1 MSIESGHSTMT
12 PDFQV
17 LFESAPGLF
26 LVLTPDFVIVAVSDA
41 YLRATM
47 TKREAILG
55 RGIFEVFPDNPTDPS
70 ATGVRNLRLSLERV
84 LKERVADTMAVQKYD
99 IRRPDSEGGEF
110 EERYW
115 SPVNSPVLG
124 ANNEVAYI
132 IHRVEDVTE
141 FVRLEMRGIEQEE
154 LTQELRT
161 RGDQMEAE
169 VSRRG
174 QEIIQRKQAEQAI
187 AKYLERL
194 RILHQIDTALIAGK
208 GPAEIAAS
216 ALQPLRELL
225 GVSRTIVNLFDVAK
239 GEVEWLAAAG
249 RRQVRVGPGVRFSI
263 QFMGNL
269 EALRRGEPQ
278 FIDTHAL
285 PPSPEVDALLASGI
299 HAYAVV
305 PMIADGELIGALSFG
320 GESMP
325 MTATQ
330 INIAEEAATQFAIAL
345 TQSRLHERVKRQ
357 EQELRSAFDHTN
369 VAMVLTDL
377 DNRFVRVNDAF
388 ARMFG
393 YSRDEILQLS
403 MAEITHPEDV
413 AESLACRKTLA
424 TGESP
429 FFQIEKR
436 YLHKD
441 GHVLWGM
448 TNISLIRDSE
458 GAPLQYV
465 GQVQD
470 ITERKRVG
478 LMLHER
484 SVHAALSA
492 DVGIAFTSSESLQE
506 ILQHCVESMVRNLDA
521 AFARVWTLN
530 EADNVLELQASA
542 GLYTH
547 IDGPY
552 GRVPVGKYNI
562 GLIAQERKPH
572 VTNDVL
578 HDPRVSDP
586 EWAKREGMVAFAGY
600 PLLLEDR
607 VVGVMA
613 MFARKNL
620 SSTTL
625 QAMST
630 VATQIAL
637 GIERKLNEEALRES
651 EGRIRELTEHVDQV
665 LWTIDVKESKVLY
678 VSLGYEKMWGRSCQS
693 LLDNPQSYMEGI
705 HPLDLEM
712 MNRANVSMFQ
722 TGYIDVECRI
732 LRPDGTT
739 CWAWVRGYPV
749 MVEGQILRIVG
760 VVEDITEKRRLAS
773 ERDALLSR
781 LQLHLERLPLAYV
794 RFDSDLCVIDWNPT
808 AERIFG
814 YTKEEMLG
822 EGPPY
827 EKIAPRSF
835 WEDSGA
841 EIINRLRAGEM
852 DAHSINQNLTKDGR
866 IITCQWFNTPLMD
879 DDGQF
884 VGFLCLAQDVTAQKS
899 MEAQL
904 QQAQKMEAV
913 GQLAGGVAHDFN
925 NLLTI
930 ISGYTELLI
939 ETLRPD
945 DPAQQFLEEI
955 QKAGERSAS
964 LTRQLLAFS
973 RKQVIVPQIL
983 DLNGVIQDTEK
994 MLRRVIGEDIEFIT
1008 LLHPQLGR
1016 VKADPGQL
1024 EQVLLNLAVNARDA
1038 MPQGGKLTVETD
1050 NVELDEEYAKAHA
1063 GVRPGP
1069 YVRLALTDSG
1079 VGMTAEIKRHIFE
1092 PFFTTKEVGKGTGL
1106 GLAVVHGV
1114 VKQSD
1119 GHIDVYSE
1127 PGIGTCFKIYLPRV
1141 QPVAKPGSSLKGLAS
1156 IPRGTETI
1164 LLVEDESIVR
1174 GLARHVL
1181 EEFGYTVLAAG
1192 NSDEAL
1198 SLCAK
1203 YQGPI
1208 HLLLTDVVLPGLG
1221 GRQVAEQVIALYPQI
1236 KVLYMSGYT
1245 DDTVVRHGILHKQVN
1260 FLQKPFSPAALA
1272 QKVRQVL
1279 T

>member
-1 MSIESGHSTMT
+1 MPIELPPSTTT

-26 LVLTPDFVIVAVSDA
+26 LVLTPDLVIVAVSDA

-55 RGIFEVFPDNPTDPS
+55 RGIFEVFPDNPNDPN

-84 LKERVADTMAVQKYD
+84 LKGRVADTMAVQKYD
-99 IRRPDSEGGEF
+99 IRRPESEGGEF

-124 ANNEVAYI
+124 ANNEIAYI

-141 FVRLEMRGIEQEE
+141 FVRLEKRGIEQEQ

-169 VSRRG
+169 IFRRG
-174 QEIIQRKQAEQAI
+174 QEIIQRKRAEEELREAEERMRSIVDHVVDGIISIDERGTVESYNPAAEMIFGYSASEVIGKNVKMLMPDPFHSEHDGYLANYLRSGEAKIIGIGREVIGRRKDGSTFPMDLAVSEFHLGQRRYFTGIVRDISERKQASQ
-187 AKYLERL
+187 
-194 RILHQIDTALIAGK
+194 
-208 GPAEIAAS
+208 
-216 ALQPLRELL
+216 ALQESE
-225 GVSRTIVNLFDVAK
+225 VLF
-239 GEVEWLAAAG
+239 
-249 RRQVRVGPGVRFSI
+249 
-263 QFMGNL
+263 
-269 EALRRGEPQ
+269 RG
-278 FIDTHAL
+278 
-285 PPSPEVDALLASGI
+285 
-299 HAYAVV
+299 
-305 PMIADGELIGALSFG
+305 
-320 GESMP
+320 
-325 MTATQ
+325 
-330 INIAEEAATQFAIAL
+330 
-345 TQSRLHERVKRQ
+345 
-357 EQELRSAFDHTN
+357 AFEYTN
-369 VAMVLTDL
+369 VAMVLTDM
-377 DNRFVRVNDAF
+377 NHRFVRLNAAF
-388 ARMFG
+388 AQLFG
-393 YSRDEILQLS
+393 YSESEMLRLS
-403 MAEITHPEDV
+403 MPEITHPDDL
-413 AESLACRKTLA
+413 ADSLAQRDRLLS
-424 TGESP
+424 GVSP
-429 FFQIEKR
+429 FFQMEKR

-441 GHVLWGM
+441 GHVLWGL
-448 TNISLIRDSE
+448 TNVSLVRDAS
-458 GAPLQYV
+458 GQPVLYV

-470 ITERKRVG
+470 ITERKQAEA
-478 LMLHER
+478 MLQER
-484 SVHAALSA
+484 SVHAALGA
-492 DVGIAFTSSESLQE
+492 DVAMAFTSRESLRE

-547 IDGPY
+547 IDGPH
-552 GRVPVGKYNI
+552 GRVPVGKYKI

-572 VTNDVL
+572 LSNDVL

-586 EWAKREGMVAFAGY
+586 EWAKREGMIAFAGY

-693 LLDNPQSYMEGI
+693 LLDNPQSYMEGV

-712 MNRANVSMFQ
+712 MNRANAVMFQ
-722 TGYIDVECRI
+722 TGYIDVESRI

-739 CWAWVRGYPV
+739 RWAWVRGYPV
-749 MVEGQILRIVG
+749 AVDGQILRIVG

-781 LQLHLERLPLAYV
+781 LQLHLKRLPLAYV

-827 EKIAPRSF
+827 EKFVPRAF
-835 WEDSGA
+835 WVKGQ
-841 EIINRLRAGEM
+841 EIRTRIRAGDME
-852 DAHSINQNLTKDGR
+852 AHSINENLTKDGR
-866 IITCQWFNTPLMD
+866 TITCQWFNTPLMD

-884 VGFLCLAQDVTAQKS
+884 VGFLCLAQDITAQKS
-899 MEAQL
+899 LEAQF

-925 NLLTI
+925 NQLTI
-930 ISGYTELLI
+930 ITGYVELLI

-955 QKAGERSAS
+955 KKAGERSAS

-1008 LLHPQLGR
+1008 LLHPQLGS

-1038 MPQGGKLTVETD
+1038 MPQGGKLTIET
-1050 NVELDEEYAKAHA
+1050 NNIELDEEYAKTLA

-1119 GHIDVYSE
+1119 GHIEVYSE
-1127 PGIGTCFKIYLPRV
+1127 PGIGTCFKIYLPRI
-1141 QPVAKPGSSLKGLAS
+1141 QPLAKPGSSLKGLAS
-1156 IPRGTETI
+1156 RPRGTETI

-1260 FLQKPFSPAALA
+1260 FLQKPFSPTELA

-1279 T
+1279 N

>member
-1 MSIESGHSTMT
+1 MPTESSPPTT
-12 PDFQV
+12 PPDFRA

-47 TKREAILG
+47 TQREEILG
-55 RGIFEVFPDNPTDPS
+55 RGIFEVFPDNPNDPS

-84 LKERVADTMAVQKYD
+84 LRERVVDTMAVQKYD
-99 IRRPDSEGGEF
+99 IRRPEPDGGEF

-141 FVRLEMRGIEQEE
+141 FVRLKLRGLEQEQ

-161 RGDQMEAE
+161 RSEQLAAKI
-169 VSRRG
+169 VQQG
-174 QEIIQRKQAEQAI
+174 QEIIQCKQAEQAI

-208 GPAEIAAS
+208 GPMEIAAS

-225 GVSRTIVNLFDVAK
+225 GVSRVIVNLFDVAK

-263 QFMGNL
+263 QFMGDL
-269 EALRRGEPQ
+269 EALWRGEPQ

-285 PPSPEVDALLASGI
+285 PPSPEVDALLASGV

-325 MTATQ
+325 MTAAQ
-330 INIAEEAATQFAIAL
+330 ISIAKEAATQFAIAL
-345 TQSRLHERVKRQ
+345 TQARLHERVKRQ

-393 YSRDEILQLS
+393 YSREEILQLS
-403 MAEITHPEDV
+403 MADITHPEDV
-413 AESLACRKTLA
+413 AESLACRKTLVA
-424 TGESP
+424 GEPP

-441 GHVLWGM
+441 GRVLWGL
-448 TNISLIRDSE
+448 TNVSLIRDAE
-458 GAPLQYV
+458 GTPLQYV

-470 ITERKRVG
+470 ITERKRVE

-492 DVGIAFTSSESLQE
+492 DVGLAFTSSESLQE

-530 EADNVLELQASA
+530 ETDKVLELQASA

-547 IDGPY
+547 IDGPH
-552 GRVPVGKYNI
+552 GRVPVGKYKI

-572 VTNDVL
+572 LTNDVL

-607 VVGVMA
+607 VLGVMA
-613 MFARKNL
+613 IFARKSL
-620 SSTTL
+620 TSTTL
-625 QAMST
+625 EAMTS
-630 VATQIAL
+630 IANQLTL
-637 GIERKLNEEALRES
+637 GIERKWNDEALQES
-651 EGRIRELTEHVDQV
+651 ERRIRELTEHVDQV

-678 VSLGYEKMWGRSCQS
+678 VSPGYEKMWGRSCQS
-693 LLDNPQSYMEGI
+693 LLDNPRSYMEGV

-712 MNRANVSMFQ
+712 MNRATAAMFQ

-739 CWAWVRGYPV
+739 CWVWVRGYPV
-749 MVEGQILRIVG
+749 TLGGQILRIVG
-760 VVEDITEKRRLAS
+760 VMEDITEKRRLAS
-773 ERDALLSR
+773 ERDALLAR
-781 LQLHLERLPLAYV
+781 FQLYVERLPLAYL
-794 RFDSDLCVIDWNPT
+794 RFDADSRVVDCNQA

-814 YTKEEMLG
+814 FDKNEMLG
-822 EGPPY
+822 EGPPF
-827 EKIAPRSF
+827 EKFLARSD
-835 WEDSGA
+835 WEKAEEIRSRIRSGD
-841 EIINRLRAGEM
+841 M
-852 DAHSINQNLTKDGR
+852 QAHTIHENLTKDGR
-866 IITCQWFNTPLMD
+866 TITCQWFNTPLME
-879 DDGQF
+879 DDGNYI
-884 VGFLCLAQDVTAQKS
+884 GFIGLAQDVTEQKS
-899 MEAQL
+899 LEAQL
-904 QQAQKMEAV
+904 QQSQKMEAV

-925 NLLTI
+925 NQLTI
-930 ISGYTELLI
+930 ITGYVELLI

-955 QKAGERSAS
+955 KKAGERSAS

-1008 LLHPQLGR
+1008 LLHPQLGS

-1038 MPQGGKLTVETD
+1038 MPQGGKLTIET
-1050 NVELDEEYAKAHA
+1050 NNIELDEEYAKTHA
-1063 GVRPGP
+1063 SVRPGS

-1079 VGMTAEIKRHIFE
+1079 VGMTSEIKRHIFE
-1092 PFFTTKEVGKGTGL
+1092 PFFTTKDIGKGTGL

-1119 GHIDVYSE
+1119 GHIEVYSE

-1141 QPVAKPGSSLKGLAS
+1141 HAVAKPGSSVQGLAS

-1164 LLVEDESIVR
+1164 LLVEDEGIVR

-1181 EEFGYTVLAAG
+1181 EGFGYTVLAAG

-1208 HLLLTDVVLPGLG
+1208 HLLLTDVVMPGLG
-1221 GRQVAEQVIALYPQI
+1221 GRQLAEQVIALYPQI

-1260 FLQKPFSPAALA
+1260 FLQKPFSPASLA

-1279 T
+1279 N